1 MYEGSLYDRLRKGNH
16 KGLFPQHSLEDLNE
30 ATRIVREDYR
40 QQRYGSTENPITR
53 ANIAEA
59 EIFAEQV
66 LETLRLKSELK
77 SSRRTFAKPT
87 VYMYT
92 VEDSSTRAA
101 VKIVGIGKNFY
112 RSYRYEVTYG
122 QSPTWREETREAF
135 FARAAELLAE
145 AEKNPFCFFRS

>member
-16 KGLFPQHSLEDLNE
+16 KGLFPQHSLEVLEE
-30 ATRIVREDYR
+30 ATRIIREDYR
-40 QQRYGSTENPITR
+40 QQRYGSENPITR

-122 QSPTWREETREAF
+122 SSPAWREETREAF
-135 FARAAELLAE
+135 FARAAELLRE
-145 AEKNPFCFFRS
+145 AEENPFRFFQS